1 MKLKLLATAAI
12 AFAISAPLADAAGVK
27 SMHKHYVRAPRHVVS
42 PGTPYGRNDPYEVWV
57 AGTYV
62 GRDPDPRIR
71 DAMIRE
77 FSHNL
82 SNR

>member
-1 MKLKLLATAAI
+1 MNLKLLTTAVAVLSIASVTASTAKSPHKRVHTPATAT
-12 AFAISAPLADAAGVK
+12 SVD
-27 SMHKHYVRAPRHVVS
+27 S
-42 PGTPYGRNDPYEVWV
+42 PEARYGRNDPYAVWV

-62 GRDPDPRIR
+62 GRDPDPRVR

-77 FSHNL
+77 FYHNF